1 MNNWVNSKIFGFE
14 SCHAYSDDKTEWVAG
29 KAVLKKTRSRITVL
43 MVGFCL
49 AYVAIVGRMTDLTLA
64 THIATEE
71 DDPKQVVAQEAIS
84 NVKRADV
91 LDRNGKILA
100 TSLKTSSLY
109 ADPKNIIN
117 ADEAAKKLITV
128 FPDLAYD
135 DTRNK
140 LASKRRFVWL
150 KRNLTPKQ
158 IYAANRLGIPGVEF
172 LNETRRVYP
181 YGALTSHVVGYV
193 DVDSKGL
200 SGIERGLDKA
210 LADDGE
216 AMQTTI
222 DIRLQ
227 HVLQRE
233 VKKSID
239 DFTAI
244 GGAGLIMDA
253 KTGEIHAMVSL
264 PDFNPHDPGRISDA
278 QRFNRITLG
287 AYEMGSTFKTFT
299 MAAALEFAHI
309 PLLTRYD
316 TTRALYRGGFTI
328 RDYHP
333 EPHPLTIPEI
343 FLHSSNIGT
352 ALVAEQVGTTNMKK
366 MYSDLGFFEKP
377 IIEIKET
384 AAPILPR
391 PWRDISTVTASYGHG
406 IAVTPLHLASGV
418 ATVVN
423 GGYKIKP
430 TLIKRAVESYANEE
444 HKQILSA
451 ETSATMRNLLR
462 IVVTDGTAKF
472 ANAKGYRVGG
482 KTGTAEKTLGKGYSQ
497 NAQIASFVGAFP
509 MEDPRFIVLIMVDE
523 PKGNKKSYGFA
534 TAGWVAAPY
543 VGSVVK
549 EIAPIA
555 GISPKHDDR
564 LQAVKAE
571 MGLIPALAP
580 SHIQQPVQ
588 QVPAQ
593 QSIQGGRLASY

>member
-1 MNNWVNSKIFGFE
+1 MNNWVNAKIFGFDSYAIYE
-14 SCHAYSDDKTEWVAG
+14 DDKTEWVAG
-29 KAVLKKTRSRITVL
+29 KAVLKKTRSRIMVL

-49 AYVAIVGRMTDLTLA
+49 AYAAIVGRMTDLTLSSHVA
-64 THIATEE
+64 VEE
-71 DDPKQVVAQEAIS
+71 DPKTAIS
-84 NVKRADV
+84 QAAVSNIKRSDI

-109 ADPKNIIN
+109 ADPKMILD
-117 ADEAAKKLITV
+117 AEDAAHKLVSV
-128 FPDLAYD
+128 FPDLSYD
-135 DTRNK
+135 DLQKK
-140 LASKRRFVWL
+140 LSGKRRFVWL

-181 YGALTSHVVGYV
+181 YGALTSHVIGYV
-193 DVDSKGL
+193 DVDSNGL
-200 SGIERGLDKA
+200 SGIERGLDKS
-210 LADDGE
+210 LIDNKGPL
-216 AMQTTI
+216 QTSI

-233 VKKSID
+233 VKKSVE

-244 GGAGLIMDA
+244 GGAGMIMDA
-253 KTGEIHAMVSL
+253 KTGEIYAMVSL
-264 PDFNPHDPGRISDA
+264 PDFNPHDPGHISDA

-316 TTRALYRGGFTI
+316 TTHALYRGGFTI

-352 ALVAEQVGTTNMKK
+352 ALVAEQVGTTSMKK
-366 MYSDLGFFEKP
+366 IYSDLGFFEKP
-377 IIEIKET
+377 QIEIKET

-391 PWRDISTVTASYGHG
+391 PWRDISTVTAAYGHG

-418 ATVVN
+418 ATIVN
-423 GGYKIKP
+423 GGYKIHP
-430 TLIKRAVESYANEE
+430 TLIHRSPETYANEE
-444 HKQILSA
+444 RKQIISP
-451 ETSATMRNLLR
+451 ETSATMRDLLR

-482 KTGTAEKTLGKGYSQ
+482 KTGTAEKTLGKGYST
-497 NAQIASFVGAFP
+497 NAQIASFVAAFP
-509 MEDPRFIVLIMVDE
+509 IEDPRFIVLIMVDE

-543 VGSVVK
+543 VGNVIRG
-549 EIAPIA
+549 IAPIE
-555 GISPKHDDR
+555 GIAPKHDDR
-564 LQAVKAE
+564 LQQVKAA
-571 MGLIPALAP
+571 MGLIPPLAP
-580 SHIQQPVQ
+580 STFQQPI
-588 QVPAQ
+588 P
-593 QSIQGGRLASY
+593 SIQPQQGGRLASY